1 MKKRL
6 ITENWYRFMNE
17 VEEES
22 NMDSLL
28 KDMEEEQLM
37 EDFEMIQK
45 IKKTRN
51 G

>member
-1 MKKRL
+1 
-6 ITENWYRFMNE
+6 MNE